1 MWNGEKKKNSLKLEN
16 TGQNKHVS
24 ILINSE
30 LIMQN

>member
-1 MWNGEKKKNSLKLEN
+1 MVKKKKNSLKLEN
-16 TGQNKHVS
+16 TGQNKRVS